1 MTESEAIDTVDRHL
15 GLGEPLLAYNAV
27 QEGLALWP
35 ENLRL
40 QQLKALAIARSGDTQ
55 RANELLRELADGGHA
70 DAETLGI
77 LARTHKDLA
86 LAASDPAGRAVHL
99 AAAFG
104 IYRRAYEDT
113 RAVGAVAEVGYTGIN
128 AAAVAVLQGELAIAR
143 QIAGE
148 VRTQCLRS
156 RVTGTSDYWLAATL
170 GEAALILGERAE
182 AASHYARA
190 ARFVGGSYANLATT
204 RRQAAH
210 LARHLPGNFGWLAEV
225 LKVPPLLMY
234 TGDLIE
240 PGGGATARFPRLLS
254 EGTIEAEMRRYL
266 EAVRPLAAYGSA
278 ACATDILFLEA
289 MQNFGGETHIVLPFP
304 AADFQ
309 RINGAGSWLQRF
321 EHVLSRASG
330 VTITSDHRA
339 RGSTATFEYA
349 NLIVSG
355 QARLRAQVLDA
366 RLSGLVIRS
375 GGERL
380 HQGGSSSLVRLWRT
394 QHIEVEEMVLPL
406 GDAAVPTTVMPE
418 AGLDENEPLP
428 DGFSHEIRAMLFAD
442 AVGYSK
448 LSEDQ
453 TPNFIT
459 QFWGA
464 VADLCATT
472 KQRPDH
478 IETSGD
484 GLYMVFAGV
493 REAGRY
499 ALQLSDLVTRTDWSA
514 HGLPEGMNIRI
525 ALHSGPVYRGHN
537 PVTGSITYTGPH
549 TSRAARIEPITPP
562 GQVYASGAFA
572 AVTAAYG
579 VEDLS
584 LRYVGRMPLAKDY
597 GTSEIYHVEL
607 SRPDPPGGTYVN
619 VRPL

>member
-1 MTESEAIDTVDRHL
+1 MTETQAIDAVDRHL
-15 GLGEPLLAYNAV
+15 REGEPLLAYNAV

-35 ENLRL
+35 QNLRL
-40 QQLKALAIARSGDTQ
+40 RQLKGLATARSGDTE
-55 RANELLRELADGGHA
+55 RANKLLRELADAGHA

-86 LAASDPAGRAVHL
+86 LRAGNATSRAEHL

-104 IYRRAYEDT
+104 IYTQAYEDA
-113 RAVGAVAEVGYTGIN
+113 RAVGAVADVGYTGIN
-128 AAAVAVLQGELAIAR
+128 AAAIAVLQDELASAR
-143 QIAGE
+143 QIAHA
-148 VRTQCLRS
+148 VRAQCLRAQQS
-156 RVTGTSDYWLAATL
+156 RTNDYWLAATL

-182 AASHYARA
+182 ATEHYARA
-190 ARFVGGSYANLATT
+190 AQLAGGGHGNLAST
-204 RRQAAH
+204 RRQAVL
-210 LARHLPGNFGWLAEV
+210 LAQHLPGDLVSTAEV
-225 LKVPPLLMY
+225 LRAPPLLLY
-234 TGDLIE
+234 TGYLID
-240 PGGGATARFPRLLS
+240 PLTGTAARFPRRL
-254 EGTIEAEMRRYL
+254 AESDIAAEIGRYL
-266 EAVRPLAAYGSA
+266 ETVRPLAVYGSA
-278 ACATDILFLEA
+278 ASATDILVLEA
-289 MQNFGGETHIVLPFP
+289 MQSFGGETHIVLPFP

-309 RINGAGSWLQRF
+309 RINGAGGWLQRF
-321 EHVLSRASG
+321 ERVLSHATS

-339 RGSTATFEYA
+339 HGSTATFEYA

-355 QARLRAQVLDA
+355 KARLRAQVLDA
-366 RLSGLVIRS
+366 RLSSLVIQN
-375 GGERL
+375 GGEHLR
-380 HQGGSSSLVRLWRT
+380 HDGATSLVRLWRA
-394 QHIEVEEMVLPL
+394 QRIEVKEMILPSA
-406 GDAAVPTTVMPE
+406 DVAAAAVPFE
-418 AGLDENEPLP
+418 AELDESERLP

-464 VADLCATT
+464 VADLSARAR
-472 KQRPDH
+472 QRPDH
-478 IETSGD
+478 VETSGD

-499 ALQLSDLVTRTDWSA
+499 ALELSDLVTRTDWSA
-514 HGLPEGMNIRI
+514 RGLPEGMNIRI
-525 ALHSGPVYRGHN
+525 ALHSGPVYRGRN

-579 VEDLS
+579 IEDLS
-584 LRYVGRMPLAKDY
+584 LSYVGRMPLAKNY
-597 GTSEIYHVEL
+597 GAFEIYHVD
-607 SRPDPPGGTYVN
+607 SARPA
-619 VRPL
+619 LA

>member
-1 MTESEAIDTVDRHL
+1 MTETQAIEEVDRHL
-15 GLGEPLLAYNAV
+15 RQGEPLLAYNAV
-27 QEGLALWP
+27 QAGLALWP
-35 ENLRL
+35 QNVRLR
-40 QQLKALAIARSGDTQ
+40 QLKGLATARSGDTE
-55 RANELLRELADGGHA
+55 RANKLLRELADAGHA

-86 LAASDPAGRAVHL
+86 LRASNATGRDEHL

-104 IYRRAYEDT
+104 IYHQAYEDA
-113 RAVGAVAEVGYTGIN
+113 RAAGAVADVGYTGIN
-128 AAAVAVLQGELAIAR
+128 AAAIAVLQAELASAR
-143 QIAGE
+143 QIARE
-148 VRTQCLRS
+148 VRAQCLRAQQS
-156 RVTGTSDYWLAATL
+156 RTNDYWLAATL

-182 AASHYARA
+182 ATEHYARA
-190 ARFVGGSYANLATT
+190 AQLVGGGYGNLAST
-204 RRQAAH
+204 RRQAAL
-210 LARHLPGNFGWLAEV
+210 LAQHLPGDLGSTAEV
-225 LKVPPLLMY
+225 LRVPPLLLY
-234 TGDLIE
+234 TGYLID
-240 PGGGATARFPRLLS
+240 PLTGTSARFPRRFS
-254 EGTIEAEMRRYL
+254 ESDIAAEIGRHL
-266 EAVRPLAAYGSA
+266 EALRPLAAYGSA
-278 ACATDILFLEA
+278 ASATDILVLEA
-289 MQNFGGETHIVLPFP
+289 AQSFGGETHIVLPFP

-321 EHVLSRASG
+321 ERVLSHATS

-339 RGSTATFEYA
+339 HGSTATFEYA

-355 QARLRAQVLDA
+355 KARLRAQVLDA
-366 RLSGLVIRS
+366 RLSSLVIS
-375 GGERL
+375 NGGEHL
-380 HQGGSSSLVRLWRT
+380 HYGGAASLVRLWRT
-394 QHIEVEEMVLPL
+394 QRIEVQEVILPSV
-406 GDAAVPTTVMPE
+406 DITAAAAVPFE
-418 AGLDENEPLP
+418 AELDENERLP

-464 VADLCATT
+464 VADLSARVM
-472 KQRPDH
+472 QRPDH

-499 ALQLSDLVTRTDWSA
+499 ALELSDLVTRTDWSVR
-514 HGLPEGMNIRI
+514 GLPEGMNIRI

-537 PVTGSITYTGPH
+537 PLTGSITYTGPH

-584 LRYVGRMPLAKDY
+584 LSYMGRMPLAKNY
-597 GTSEIYHVEL
+597 GAFEIYHVDFA
-607 SRPDPPGGTYVN
+607 RP
-619 VRPL
+619 RLA

>member
-1 MTESEAIDTVDRHL
+1 MTESDAIDAVDRLL
-15 GLGEPLLAYNAV
+15 GQGEPLLAYNVV

-35 ENLRL
+35 HNLRL
-40 QQLKALAIARSGDTQ
+40 RQLKGLVFARTGDTE
-55 RANELLRELADGGHA
+55 RANELLRELADAGHA

-86 LAASDPAGRAVHL
+86 LRAADPASRAEHL

-104 IYRRAYEDT
+104 IYRQAYEDA
-113 RAVGAVAEVGYTGIN
+113 RAVEAVANIGYTGIN
-128 AAAVAVLQGELAIAR
+128 AAAIAVLQGEFAIAR
-143 QIAGE
+143 QIAVV
-148 VRTQCLRS
+148 VRAQCLRTQVS
-156 RVTGTSDYWLAATL
+156 GTNDYWLAATL

-182 AASHYARA
+182 AAAHYARA
-190 ARFVGGSYANLATT
+190 AQLVGASHGNLAST
-204 RRQAAH
+204 RRQAAL
-210 LARHLPGNFGWLAEV
+210 LAQHLPGDFGWIAEV

-234 TGDLIE
+234 TGYLVD
-240 PGGGATARFPRLLS
+240 PVTGATARFPRLLP
-254 EGTIEAEMRRYL
+254 EGNIAAEIRRHL
-266 EAVRPLAAYGSA
+266 EAIRPLAAYGSA
-278 ACATDILFLEA
+278 ASAIDILFLEV

-304 AADFQ
+304 AADFH

-321 EHVLSRASG
+321 EHVLSRATE

-349 NLIVSG
+349 DLIVSG
-355 QARLRAQVLDA
+355 KARLRAQVLDA
-366 RLSGLVIRS
+366 HVSGLVIRN
-375 GGERL
+375 GKERL
-380 HQGGSSSLVRLWRT
+380 HQGSAVSLVRLWRT
-394 QHIEVEEMVLPL
+394 QRMDVQEMVLPL
-406 GDAAVPTTVMPE
+406 ADVAVPATVT
-418 AGLDENEPLP
+418 GLDENEPLP

-464 VADLCATT
+464 VADLNAAV
-472 KQRPDH
+472 KRRPEH
-478 IETSGD
+478 VETSGD

-499 ALQLSDLVTRTDWSA
+499 ALQLSELVRRTDWSVR
-514 HGLPEGMNIRI
+514 GLPEGMNLRI

-537 PVTGSITYTGPH
+537 PITGSITYTGPH

-584 LRYVGRMPLAKDY
+584 LRYVGRMPLAKNY
-597 GTSEIYHVEL
+597 GASEIYHVDL
-607 SRPDPPGGTYVN
+607 SRSAA
-619 VRPL
+619 LES